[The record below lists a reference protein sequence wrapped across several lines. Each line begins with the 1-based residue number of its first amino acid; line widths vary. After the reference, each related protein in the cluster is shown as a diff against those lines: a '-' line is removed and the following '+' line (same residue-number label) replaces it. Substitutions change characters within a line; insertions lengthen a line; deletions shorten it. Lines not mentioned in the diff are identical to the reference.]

1 MAHTVGVSHRISLE
15 YQNKGTFPTK
25 YEIREHLLLDM
36 MIIGWADF
44 DQI

>member
-15 YQNKGTFPTK
+15 YQNKGTFPQIG
-25 YEIREHLLLDM
+25 EIGEHWLLDM

-44 DQI
+44 